1 MLQFLQHVSPRP
13 SQQGSVKS
21 RPYTGFG
28 FVLIG
33 FGLILFGVIPDA
45 WAHGVTVGDKGYIQ
59 ETTGIHPI
67 PFIYLGAKHMM
78 TGYDHLL
85 FLLGVIFF
93 LYRLQHVI
101 IYVSLFAVGHV
112 ITLLSGVL
120 MEISISA
127 YIIDAIIGFSIV
139 YKALDNMGAYQRWFG
154 VQPNIKVATFL
165 FGLLHGFG
173 LATKILEYEL
183 STDGLLANLIFFNIG
198 VEIGQILAL
207 TAILIAITYWR
218 KSGNFLLHAY
228 KANAFV
234 MMLGFL
240 LMGYQ
245 ITGYFFQ

>member
-1 MLQFLQHVSPRP
+1 MLQFL
-13 SQQGSVKS
+13 K
-21 RPYTGFG
+21 PYSTKDRLFAAM
-28 FVLIG
+28 
-33 FGLILFGVIPDA
+33 GLCLMLMGLFGIMPDA
-45 WAHGVTVGDKGYIQ
+45 VAHAVTAGDKGYIQ
-59 ETTGIHPI
+59 ETTGTNII

-154 VQPNIKVATFL
+154 VQPSTKIATFL

-183 STDGLLANLIFFNIG
+183 STDGLVANLVAFNIG
-198 VEIGQILAL
+198 VEIGQVLAL
-207 TAILIAITYWR
+207 AVILIAITFWR
-218 KSGNFLLHAY
+218 KSGNFMQHAY
-228 KANAFV
+228 QANAFI

-240 LMGYQ
+240 LMGFH
-245 ITGYFFQ
+245 ITGYLIQ